1 MESSESFI
9 SHKFK
14 PLDDRCWRNL
24 ESSTFDFSAPER
36 LNDPADCQIDLV
48 KAFRLAR
55 ISQQFNYSHQDEQFF
70 LKFAREVVERA
81 RTCGVFSL
89 CSGSIDGDKERLL
102 WAHYAKNHTGICLT
116 FKIPYTFVMEHL
128 IGCAQVQYSPDAL
141 YDALRRLNISS
152 KPDFDTEIKPI
163 VTALLTTKSPEWA
176 YENESRLISFAPGLF
191 SFDRNWVSQICFG
204 LRTSAPDRARVREL
218 ANTYPNCSLVEV
230 VNSENDLFRFSIRE
244 ISE

>member
-1 MESSESFI
+1 MEPDESFI

-14 PLDDRCWRNL
+14 TLDDCCWQSL
-24 ESSTFDFSAPER
+24 ESSTFYFSAPER

-55 ISQQFNYSHQDEQFF
+55 VNQQYNYSHRDEQSF
-70 LKFAREVVERA
+70 LTFAGEVEKRA

-116 FKIPYTFVMEHL
+116 FKIPYTFVMDHL
-128 IGCAQVQYSPDAL
+128 VGCAQVQYSPDAL
-141 YDALRRLNISS
+141 YDALRRLNISG

-176 YENESRLISFAPGLF
+176 YENESRLISFAPGLLA
-191 SFDRNWVSQICFG
+191 FDRSWVSQICFG
-204 LRTSAPDRARVREL
+204 LRTSNADRARVKEL
-218 ANTYPNCSLVEV
+218 ITTYPNCSLVEA
-230 VNSENDLFRFSIRE
+230 VNSENDLFRLSLRE
-244 ISE
+244 VT